1 MNVIPLS
8 VGKRSTGITASDRQ
22 FATRFVFSRPGWR
35 VADRMHPQLG
45 RCLEVAFDQPNFN
58 PTLTWRLVRAHAQ
71 VFVEGADG
79 TRNTGPHGSVHE
91 ALLVVWE
98 ESERITARL
107 HAKPILLLCGIDPLV
122 VSDLQDIAA
131 MAGFE
136 TLVVP
141 EDGMAQAVAENTHL
155 AAAVVDLQLHPS
167 GGDGRELI
175 RVLRESRPSLPVLAL
190 TVHAPTA
197 PEADLHGLGGPT
209 HRERRPHD
217 ADRVLHWLLGVYEAH
232 DDIPG

>member
-8 VGKRSTGITASDRQ
+8 TGRRSTGVTAADQQS
-22 FATRFVFSRPGWR
+22 AARFVFSRPGWR
-35 VADRMHPQLG
+35 LADRLHPQLG
-45 RCLEVAFDQPNFN
+45 RCLEVSFDPPNFS
-58 PTLTWRLVRAHAQ
+58 PTLHWRLIRSQAY
-71 VFVEGADG
+71 VFVEGKDG
-79 TRNTGPHGSVHE
+79 TRNTGPYGSVHE

-98 ESERITARL
+98 DAERLAAGL
-107 HAKPILLLCGIDPLV
+107 QVKPTLLLCGIDPAV
-122 VSDLQDIAA
+122 VGEFQDIAA

-136 TLVVP
+136 ALVVP
-141 EDGMAQAVAENTHL
+141 EEGMATAVTANVPL

-167 GGDGRELI
+167 GADGRELI
-175 RVLRESRPSLPVLAL
+175 RVLRQSRPALPVLAL

-217 ADRVLHWLLGVYEAH
+217 ADRVLHWLLGIYETLG
-232 DDIPG
+232 DDPA